1 MIYDRPYMSTSYD
14 QRAKNV
20 LLWLIGINVGIF
32 VLQSVFEV
40 SGLGGQLESWFAMS
54 SGSLGSGKIWTPIT
68 YSFLHGNLM
77 HVLLNMLG
85 LFFLGR
91 AVLFDIGSNR
101 FLQAYFSAVLIGAL
115 AWFITSFLTPAN
127 PLGISGYM
135 LGASAGV
142 SGLLALF
149 ACLHPN
155 RDIQVLLFLI
165 LPIRVKPK
173 VLAWVALGI
182 SGFGFLFSELQGG
195 SDSVAHSAHLG
206 GMLAG
211 WLYFKQIYSKNIEFG
226 GSGGVTIKMPNWLK
240 TKPSKKKQ
248 PNYNYKVN
256 ISQPRDLKV
265 EVDRILDKINS
276 KGFGALTDKEKE
288 ILDEAGDLLKR
299 R

>member
-20 LLWLIGINVGIF
+20 LLWLIGINIGVFI
-32 VLQSVFEV
+32 LQSIFDV
-40 SGLGGQLESWFAMS
+40 SGLRGMLESWFAMS
-54 SGSLGSGKIWTPIT
+54 SNSLGSGKLWTPIT

-91 AVLFDIGSNR
+91 AVLFDMGTNR
-101 FLQAYFSAVLIGAL
+101 FLQAYFAAVLLGAV
-115 AWFITSFLTPAN
+115 AWFLSSFIVAASNPGIT
-127 PLGISGYM
+127 GYM

-149 ACLHPN
+149 ASMHPN
-155 RDIQVLLFLI
+155 REIQVLLFLI

-173 VLAWVALGI
+173 ILAWIVLGI
-182 SGFGFLFSELQGG
+182 SVFGFLFTELQGG
-195 SDSVAHSAHLG
+195 SGSVAHSAHLG
-206 GMLAG
+206 GMLGG
-211 WLYFKQIYSKNIEFG
+211 WLYFRQIYSKNVEFG
-226 GSGGVTIKMPNWLK
+226 GAGGVSIKMPKWLK

-276 KGFGALTDKEKE
+276 KGFGSLTDKEKE